1 MNYAT
6 SNFAALMSHPRPSE
20 AAGAVTAAVL
30 APRAS
35 GNRLGANRRNHGIGV
50 QRGRDYGVPMNNTSI
65 AGVRIPDSNL
75 ALHDSKFKRA
85 NFCSI
90 IFNSAWRE

>member
-1 MNYAT
+1 
-6 SNFAALMSHPRPSE
+6 
-20 AAGAVTAAVL
+20 
-30 APRAS
+30 
-35 GNRLGANRRNHGIGV
+35 
-50 QRGRDYGVPMNNTSI
+50 MNNTSI

>member
-1 MNYAT
+1 MNHAT
-6 SNFAALMSHPRPSE
+6 SNFAALMSHPHPSA
-20 AAGAVTAAVL
+20 AAGAITAAVL

-50 QRGRDYGVPMNNTSI
+50 QRGRDYGVP
-65 AGVRIPDSNL
+65 IPDSKL

-90 IFNSAWRE
+90 ILNSAWRE